1 MYYKSCTFLV
11 VDGVMALPLES
22 NVDDADEADDGG
34 LAAMEKM
41 LAYSAKKASEEKRP
55 SNMAKEKR
63 SPKKSKSPK
72 KVNLQPEVIIEVE
85 ETEVA
90 RQKGHMVIG
99 LENPNSELEMV
110 ILVSWSRKEN
120 VPFQFLL
127 TLLCY
132 CSSYMVQLRSSVA
145 DRLMNIHMIDVTVT

>member
-1 MYYKSCTFLV
+1 
-11 VDGVMALPLES
+11 MALPLES
-22 NVDDADEADDGG
+22 NLDDADEAEDGG

-41 LAYSAKKASEEKRP
+41 LADSAKKASEKKK
-55 SNMAKEKR
+55 SSDTDKEKP

-72 KVNLQPEVIIEVE
+72 VNLQPDVIIEVE

-90 RQKGHMVIG
+90 RQKGHMVIA
-99 LENPNSELEMV
+99 LENPNPELEMV

-132 CSSYMVQLRSSVA
+132 CSSDMVQ
-145 DRLMNIHMIDVTVT
+145 